1 MALPV
6 TAPSP
11 TRPPDAVRGHRA
23 AAAGLPLTTAQ
34 AGLWRRAALDPC
46 SPALNSAECIEIH
59 GPLDPV
65 VFAEA
70 LHRTVGET
78 DALRIRV
85 EETPHGPRQLAL
97 AIEAPGHGF
106 PLQIA
111 SLLDQGDP
119 DAVAGAWMRDDLRDA
134 FDLGTGP
141 LFRHALFQVGE
152 RRWLW
157 CQRVHGLAL
166 DTFGH
171 ALVTRRAAEIYS
183 ALAAGEEAGDSP
195 FGRLAG
201 LVAEDAAYRT
211 SEAYAADRAHW
222 NRVLAGCPETPTL
235 AGRRALPSRTFLRRT
250 VWIGTDV
257 TGRIEALAGAVRAT
271 WPEVL
276 IAAQACYHA
285 RATRTTDV
293 VLGLPMRGRMSPPAL
308 RVPGTV
314 SHVLPLRLTL
324 GPRATF
330 ADLTRQ
336 VVLGVRAA
344 RRHQR
349 YPYEDLRRD
358 LGLPGTAGRRPAGQ
372 RPALRQRT
380 GLRRSPLR
388 CAQSLRGPG
397 RRPHRPRPR
406 PGRRRRPAHRPR
418 RQPRPLRRARARRP
432 PGPVP
437 RPPRP
442 DRGHRPARPA
452 PHRGRAPRTGTAARR
467 SRRASG
473 GVEGEKIARVRR
485 GRVRSGRNRRTMCA
499 TAAPASPGAGR

>member
-11 TRPPDAVRGHRA
+11 THTPDAVRGHRA

-34 AGLWRRAALDPC
+34 AGLWRRQALDPG

-78 DALRIRV
+78 DALRVRI

-119 DAVAGAWMRDDLRDA
+119 DAVAGSWMRDDLGHP
-134 FDLGTGP
+134 FDLGAGP

-157 CQRVHGLAL
+157 YQRVHRLAL
-166 DTFGH
+166 DSFGH

-183 ALAAGEEAGDSP
+183 ALAAGEEAGASP

-250 VWIGTDV
+250 VWISTEV
-257 TGRIEALAGAVRAT
+257 TRRIEALAGAVRAT

-285 RATRTTDV
+285 RATRTADV
-293 VLGLPMRGRMSPPAL
+293 VLGLPMRGRMSPAAL

-314 SHVLPLRLTL
+314 SHVLPLRLTV

-358 LGLPGTAGRRPAGQ
+358 LGRPGTAGAPAGPLVNVLPFDHGPDFAGAHSDAHNLSAGPVDDLTVHVYD
-372 RPALRQRT
+372 RGDAAGLRIDHDANPALYGERELAAHQDRFLDLLGRIADTDPHAPLPT
-380 GLRRSPLR
+380 GDAALARV
-388 CAQSLRGPG
+388 
-397 RRPHRPRPR
+397 
-406 PGRRRRPAHRPR
+406 PR
-418 RQPRPLRRARARRP
+418 RERH
-432 PGPVP
+432 PGYL
-437 RPPRP
+437 
-442 DRGHRPARPA
+442 
-452 PHRGRAPRTGTAARR
+452 
-467 SRRASG
+467 
-473 GVEGEKIARVRR
+473 VE
-485 GRVRSGRNRRTMCA
+485 
-499 TAAPASPGAGR
+499 